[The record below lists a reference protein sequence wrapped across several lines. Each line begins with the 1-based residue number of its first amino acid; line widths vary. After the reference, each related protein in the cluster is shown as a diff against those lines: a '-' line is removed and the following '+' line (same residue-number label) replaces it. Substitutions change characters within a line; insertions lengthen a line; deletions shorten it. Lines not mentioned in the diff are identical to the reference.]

1 MLRTTSLAA
10 ALLLGLVVGC
20 GSSSTNTTNGTP
32 TDDTG
37 STEDTAPAEDAAPW
51 LTYPEGP
58 YGLNLNNIFP
68 NVTLNGYRDG
78 KAGSLE
84 WTELKMIDYYDPTG
98 ERGVNAIL
106 VIVSA
111 EWCGPCKE
119 EAKDL
124 PGFYTNT
131 YKPRGAK
138 FLTAMIEN
146 ASGKPADQ
154 AVVDRWMKTYNTN
167 FDIAADPEGSVMLP
181 KTDPKWG
188 IPRNYIVD
196 PRTMKIVRV
205 NSGVNPDATTIP
217 GLKVL
222 LDANGAPAAPTAT
235 DAGTSG

>member
-1 MLRTTSLAA
+1 MLRNTSLAA
-10 ALLLGLVVGC
+10 LFLSLVVGC
-20 GSSSTNTTNGTP
+20 SSSNNNTNTTA

-37 STEDTAPAEDAAPW
+37 STEDTAPAEDTAPW
-51 LTYPEGP
+51 NTYPDGP

-68 NVTLNGYRDG
+68 NVKLSGYRDG
-78 KAGSLE
+78 AAGTME
-84 WTELKMIDYYDPTG
+84 WTELSMQDYYDPTG
-98 ERGVNAIL
+98 ERGIYAIL

-124 PGFYTNT
+124 PGFYTNI
-131 YKPRGAK
+131 YQPRGAR

-146 ASGKPADQ
+146 ASGKPADK
-154 AVVDRWMKTYNTN
+154 AVVDRWVKTYKTN
-167 FDIAADPEGSVMLP
+167 FDIAADPEGSTMLP

-205 NSGVNPDATTIP
+205 NSGTNPDAVNIP

-222 LDANGAPAAPTAT
+222 LDYNGAPTGPTTT
-235 DAGTSG
+235 DAGTAG